1 MFKYIFMQWKNKKVI
16 LGLIIIGF
24 FIGSLFLSIGTSL
37 VLENYNYIMDQNS
50 GDYSKQLELELTVKD
65 NLDIEEVKKAF
76 IELGKYGEIQIL
88 SLEGIEINNKNY
100 QIVPT
105 IIKKQ
110 QQGAWHIPLIKGN
123 YLDGNSG
130 KVILG
135 KDISEDLKL
144 KHKDNIKI
152 NEKKYSVQ
160 GICGRKNRETIW
172 DNVIY
177 MDFEDYLST
186 NQQIFYNNSKINKYI
201 AVLKYGKE
209 ELINE
214 FEKVEQK
221 FKKNKIEI
229 IYQEMDK
236 SVDNSSLNN
245 SIIITVM
252 ASLLVFFVAVINII
266 NLMFYWMMERKKE
279 IGIMKAIGAS
289 NSFVI
294 KWLVIEMCLL
304 AVGGAILALIS
315 QFIINYLF
323 SALLSKNNLCLNL
336 SFINLFFSV
345 GISGLCGVIS
355 AFLIVKKSV
364 MFNPVETISCE

>member
-16 LGLIIIGF
+16 LCLIIIGF

-50 GDYSKQLELELTVKD
+50 GDYSQQLELELTIKD
-65 NLDIEEVKKAF
+65 NLNIEKVKKNF

-88 SLEGIEINNKNY
+88 SSEGVEINNKNY

-110 QQGAWHIPLIKGN
+110 EQGVWHIPLIKGS

-135 KDISEDLKL
+135 KDVSEDLKL
-144 KHKDNIKI
+144 GDKDNIEIGK
-152 NEKKYSVQ
+152 KKYFVQ

-177 MDFEDYLST
+177 MDFEDYLLM
-186 NQQIFYNNSKINKYI
+186 NQQMFYNSSKINKYI
-201 AVLKYGKE
+201 AVLKNGKE
-209 ELINE
+209 EFVKE
-214 FEKVEQK
+214 
-221 FKKNKIEI
+221 FKKLEKKLKEDKIEI
-229 IYQEMDK
+229 IYEEMEK

-245 SIIITVM
+245 SIIIVLV
-252 ASLLVFFVAVINII
+252 ASLLVFFIAVINII
-266 NLMFYWMMERKKE
+266 NLMFYWMIERKKE
-279 IGIMKAIGAS
+279 IGIMKAIGAT
-289 NSFVI
+289 NPFVI
-294 KWLVIEMCLL
+294 KWLIIEMCLL
-304 AVGGAILALIS
+304 SVLGALLALIS
-315 QFIINYLF
+315 QFVINYVF
-323 SALLSKNNLCLNL
+323 SSLLSKNSLYLNL
-336 SFINLFFSV
+336 SFVNLFIAIT
-345 GISGLCGVIS
+345 ISGLCGVIS
-355 AFLIVKKSV
+355 ALLIIKKSV